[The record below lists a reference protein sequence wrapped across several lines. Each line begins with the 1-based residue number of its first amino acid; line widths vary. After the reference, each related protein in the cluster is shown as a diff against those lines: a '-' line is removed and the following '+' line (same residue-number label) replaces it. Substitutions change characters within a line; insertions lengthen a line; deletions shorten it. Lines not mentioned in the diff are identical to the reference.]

1 MSEPVSDSPILLS
14 AEVQEGGGGR
24 TAVMVANYVPPLDG
38 TDDEVKG
45 FDIHV
50 AKGVLDILARKY
62 FGYPWHVM
70 AETRQGIVAFGIPEL
85 MGPTLRYV
93 IRLAE
98 FTDLNADLVIRAGG
112 ELLERMNLPR
122 APIDMAA
129 YLTARQ
135 NRSKFDFADV
145 KQ

>member
-1 MSEPVSDSPILLS
+1 MSSPASDTPVLLS
-14 AEVQEGGGGR
+14 AEVQQGANGLS
-24 TAVMVANYVPPLDG
+24 AVMIATYVPPLDG
-38 TDDEVKG
+38 TDDEVKD

-62 FGYPWHVM
+62 FGYPWYVM
-70 AETRQGIVAFGIPEL
+70 AETRQGIVAFRIPDL
-85 MGPTLRYV
+85 MGPTLHYV

-122 APIDMAA
+122 TPIDMAA
-129 YLTARQ
+129 YLHARQ
-135 NRSKFDFADV
+135 NKHKFDFADV
-145 KQ
+145 KH